1 MSDRDHCGGGDK
13 RKKRHTRK
21 NVKERIK
28 RERERELMFMGVD
41 AQYN

>member
-13 RKKRHTRK
+13 RKKRHTKDKRK
-21 NVKERIK
+21 RNDKK
-28 RERERELMFMGVD
+28 RERELIFMGVD